1 MAKRHYIAYG
11 SNMSVEQMARRCP
24 DAELIGTAVLEG
36 WRLAFKGCAT
46 IEKRAG
52 YRTPVL
58 VWTIS
63 EGDERNLDH
72 YEGFPSFYHKET
84 IPVHMQDFGGH
95 AVGLDAMAYIMDPDR
110 KEAPPT
116 EYYYGVIRD
125 AYRVFGLDMGILE
138 TALKESRE
146 ARNGEK
152 E

>member
-46 IEKRAG
+46 IERKEG

-63 EGDERNLDH
+63 EEDEKSLDR
-72 YEGFPSFYHKET
+72 YESFPRFYHKET
-84 IPVHMQDFGGH
+84 IPIHMQDFGGYT
-95 AVGLDAMAYIMDPDR
+95 VGLDAMAYIMEPDR
-110 KEAPPT
+110 REEPPDGF
-116 EYYYGVIRD
+116 YYGIIED

-146 ARNGEK
+146 AEDGK
-152 E
+152 EE